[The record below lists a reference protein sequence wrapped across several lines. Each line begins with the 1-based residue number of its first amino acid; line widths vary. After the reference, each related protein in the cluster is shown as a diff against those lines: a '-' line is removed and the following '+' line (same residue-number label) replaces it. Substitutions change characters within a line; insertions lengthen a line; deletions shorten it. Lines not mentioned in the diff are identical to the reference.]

1 VNVVPDAIAYGR
13 MRWNTP
19 LSEDHAELL
28 LERLEVSAGD
38 EVVDLGCGWGEL
50 LIRAVVP
57 VPTCRGTGVDNAPWA
72 LERGRNLA
80 AEQGVSDRVAFVA
93 EDASTWP
100 DSADRIVCIGA
111 SQAWGSEP
119 DALRNL
125 RRAVRPGGRL
135 LFGDGCWEHP
145 PSADAAAMF
154 GESVLALS
162 DLVNA
167 AMQAGWHVLHVSTA
181 DQREWDDF
189 EATWRAGRED
199 WLLAH
204 PGDPRAGEVRT
215 HLAGRLREYVNVY
228 RGVLGFAYLVLS

>member
-1 VNVVPDAIAYGR
+1 

-19 LSEDHAELL
+19 LSADHAQLL
-28 LERLEVSAGD
+28 LERLEVLAGD
-38 EVVDLGCGWGEL
+38 EVLDLGCGWGEL
-50 LIRAVVP
+50 LIRALVP
-57 VPTCRGTGVDNAPWA
+57 IPTSRGTGVDNAPWA

-80 AEQGVSDRVAFVA
+80 AEQGVLDRIAFVA
-93 EDASTWP
+93 QDAATWP
-100 DSADRIVCIGA
+100 GSADRVVCIGA

-125 RRAVRPGGRL
+125 RRAVRPSGRL
-135 LFGDGCWEHP
+135 LFGDGCWEQP
-145 PSADAAAMF
+145 PSAAAGDMF

-167 AMQAGWHVLHVSTA
+167 AIEAGWRVLHLSTA

-199 WLLAH
+199 WLVAH
-204 PGDPRAGEVRT
+204 LDDPGAGEVRT
-215 HLAGRLREYVNVY
+215 FLDSRLRDYLDVY
-228 RGVLGFAYLVLS
+228 RGVLGFAYLVLSCG